1 MQQGTIIRTGEQLIP
16 TTKPQQSNIYKSCH
30 LSCKSL
36 RSFSPSRRSHGVR
49 SASGSCSLDV
59 HPLPRYPKRFSP
71 ASYVYS
77 KSSHLGSRKTR
88 VKCEALP
95 GHTPWMRAP
104 GLPPLYHELHL
115 RLMLV
120 RGKKASQYATKSS
133 VARFE
138 GVAVRIP
145 WEDIL
150 RSSFAIYVVWISAPW
165 GTVPDVPGGC
175 GPLVLLALIALE
187 KGFDQDT
194 YQGCMRN

>member
-1 MQQGTIIRTGEQLIP
+1 MQQSIIVGPGDHPAPTITII
-16 TTKPQQSNIYKSCH
+16 IYKSCH

-36 RSFSPSRRSHGVR
+36 RSFSPSRRNHGVK

-59 HPLPRYPKRFSP
+59 HPLPRNPKRFSL

-77 KSSHLGSRKTR
+77 KSSHFGSRSTL

-95 GHTPWMRAP
+95 GHTPWIRAP
-104 GLPPLYHELHL
+104 GLPPLYQELHL

-138 GVAVRIP
+138 GVAVRMP
-145 WEDIL
+145 WEEIL
-150 RSSFAIYVVWISAPW
+150 RSSFAMYVVWISAPW

-175 GPLVLLALIALE
+175 GPSRMLAWIVFE
-187 KGFDQDT
+187 VGCDQDT
-194 YQGCMRN
+194 YQGCRRN